1 MEPQLGLYVRLGE
14 ILGLRFPTI
23 GIRARLGPVVVW
35 MVFPRL
41 DPGRRYEKGGIVA
54 IVEGEAHGALGLR
67 GGLLGVQT
75 QSHIG
80 KIIISKLTYKLGGL
94 LLLSP
99 IGFRMEPQLGLYVR
113 LGEILGLRFPTIG
126 IRARLGPVEAGKKA
140 GCSDGKGRRYE
151 KGGIV
156 AIVEGE
162 AHGALGLRGGL
173 LGVQTQSHIGK
184 IIISKLTYKLGGL
197 LLLSPIGFKMEPQ
210 LGLYVRLGEILG
222 LRFPTIDIRARLG
235 PVVVWMVFPRLDP
248 GRRYEKGG
256 IVAIVEGEAHG
267 ALGLRGGLLGVQT
280 QSHIGQDIVV
290 ICRQEVALENRI
302 HILSDEGD
310 IVFQRIQESEQ
321 CDPKEDQ
328 RIIII
333 QPLDDWLPITQSR
346 KGNSWTA
353 MFHLL
358 CSGIGVQTLF
368 LPLAFVYL
376 GWFWG
381 ITCLSVAFMWQFYT
395 IGLLVS
401 LHESVPG
408 TRYSRYLHL
417 LMAAFGPKLGKV
429 LAIFPVMYLSGG
441 TCVMF
446 IITGGGTMKL
456 FYQLVCEDCSSKHP
470 LSTTQWFLVFTC
482 LAIIVSM
489 LCPDMHSVSLISFLG
504 AIMVVGYCTILW
516 IFFVA
521 KGRVADTVYNPSEA
535 VSSEAGRIRSIL
547 NALGII
553 ALVFR
558 GHNVVLEIQGTMPST
573 PIRPSSQLMWKGVIP
588 SYVIISLCFFPLA
601 IVGYWS
607 FGNKIPI
614 DGGLLT
620 ALSTTLNNHTSKPLI
635 SLIYIQVS
643 ITSKLMGH
651 KRSPQPYL
659 YFLKTGL
666 NTKMFRGINFASGA
680 SGLLDVTGKDLN
692 IVSMSAQIKQFE
704 SVCSIMAYLKG
715 RDVAKNV
722 LEKSMIAISI
732 GSNDIFGYFESRR
745 ARKFGIISVAPI
757 GCCPSQRI
765 HNTTGGCLEIENTF
779 AHAFYSSLDALLK
792 KLTYKLSGMKYALG
806 NSYEMTINVIN
817 HPQLFNFTTV
827 DTACCGEGWL
837 NGEKICTSKA
847 NLCSNRNK
855 YLFWDLYHPTQY
867 ASELAATT
875 LYNGGQQFVT
885 PINFAQLAA
894 T

>member
-1 MEPQLGLYVRLGE
+1 MGE
-14 ILGLRFPTI
+14 
-23 GIRARLGPVVVW
+23 
-35 MVFPRL
+35 
-41 DPGRRYEKGGIVA
+41 
-54 IVEGEAHGALGLR
+54 
-67 GGLLGVQT
+67 
-75 QSHIG
+75 
-80 KIIISKLTYKLGGL
+80 
-94 LLLSP
+94 
-99 IGFRMEPQLGLYVR
+99 
-113 LGEILGLRFPTIG
+113 
-126 IRARLGPVEAGKKA
+126 
-140 GCSDGKGRRYE
+140 
-151 KGGIV
+151 
-156 AIVEGE
+156 
-162 AHGALGLRGGL
+162 
-173 LGVQTQSHIGK
+173 
-184 IIISKLTYKLGGL
+184 
-197 LLLSPIGFKMEPQ
+197 
-210 LGLYVRLGEILG
+210 
-222 LRFPTIDIRARLG
+222 
-235 PVVVWMVFPRLDP
+235 
-248 GRRYEKGG
+248 
-256 IVAIVEGEAHG
+256 
-267 ALGLRGGLLGVQT
+267 
-280 QSHIGQDIVV
+280 IVV

-302 HILSDEGD
+302 HIPSDEGD
-310 IVFQRIQESEQ
+310 TVFQRIQESEQ

-328 RIIII
+328 RKIII
-333 QPLDDWLPITQSR
+333 QPLDYWLPITQSR

-376 GWFWG
+376 GWFCG

-417 LMAAFGPKLGKV
+417 LMAAFGPKLGKA
-429 LAIFPVMYLSGG
+429 LAIFPVMYLSG
-441 TCVMF
+441 
-446 IITGGGTMKL
+446 
-456 FYQLVCEDCSSKHP
+456 
-470 LSTTQWFLVFTC
+470 
-482 LAIIVSM
+482 
-489 LCPDMHSVSLISFLG
+489 VSLISFLG

-521 KGRVADTVYNPSEA
+521 KGRVANTVYNPSEV

-558 GHNVVLEIQGTMPST
+558 GHNVVLEIQTYRSAIPPIFIFGDSTADVGTN
-573 PIRPSSQLMWKGVIP
+573 
-588 SYVIISLCFFPLA
+588 
-601 IVGYWS
+601 S
-607 FGNKIPI
+607 FLP
-614 DGGLLT
+614 
-620 ALSTTLNNHTSKPLI
+620 TSKIRADFPHNGIDFPNTIPTGRFSNGYNSADFL
-635 SLIYIQVS
+635 
-643 ITSKLMGH
+643 SKLMGH

-704 SVCSIMAYLKG
+704 SIMAYLKG

-732 GSNDIFGYFESRR
+732 GSNDILGYFESRSTVNPAVFINSLMTAYESHINVR
-745 ARKFGIISVAPI
+745 IFLRAMEILFLKALYNLGARKFGIISVAPI

-779 AHAFYSSLDALLK
+779 AQAFYSSLDALLK
-792 KLTYKLSGMKYALG
+792 KLTYELSGMKYALG

-827 DTACCGEGWL
+827 DTACCGEGLL